1 MTFASRNAEDGGAQP
16 ALRCGDTE
24 MTWDQTGTVLRRI
37 ANGLNTLDL
46 GTLRRVAVFAGNST
60 EAVLAYGGITL
71 AGASAVPVNFHLT
84 AEEAAYIFEDSC
96 ASVAFVDAN
105 TLERGRAAAEAAG
118 IATIIVWGDVPETV
132 DPAIHRWDE
141 WLSAA
146 SDVEPRTDLAPL
158 PSLVYTSGTT
168 GRPKGT
174 ELPPTAFAGGADIAE
189 HLVRLGEN
197 SLVKQGRH
205 LVVGPLY
212 HSGPLVG
219 TRLFL
224 AGVPVTVLPKF
235 DPEAVLEAIERD
247 RVGSSIMVPTHFQ
260 RILALPDEV
269 RSKYDLG
276 SLRFVQQVG
285 AKCPTDVKAA
295 IIDWWGPVVWESYGA
310 SEVGTVCR
318 ISAEEWLEHRGS
330 VGRPVP
336 PFEVVVVDA
345 DGEPV
350 PPEVTGRLYFR
361 DATGRGV
368 VYHNASNADAHL
380 EPGLFTLGEIGY
392 QDADGYVYITDRFSD
407 MVVSGGVNIYPA
419 ESEQVLATQPGIVEV
434 ACIGIP
440 DEQMGEQLLALVVR
454 NDPGLTES
462 EVLAYCRDRLSHY
475 KCPRS
480 VEFVETLHRSAV
492 GKINKRA
499 LRAPYWSRD
508 DEAAPV
514 QP

>member
-1 MTFASRNAEDGGAQP
+1 MTFASRDAEDGGAQS
-16 ALRCGDTE
+16 ALRCDDTE
-24 MTWDQTGTVLRRI
+24 VTWEEADAVLRRI
-37 ANGLNTLDL
+37 ANGLNALDL
-46 GTLRRVAVFAGNST
+46 GALRRVAVFGGNST

-84 AEEAAYIFEDSC
+84 ADEAAYIFEDSG
-96 ASVAFVDAN
+96 ASVAFVDASN
-105 TLERGRAAAEAAG
+105 LDRGRAAAAASG
-118 IATIIVWGDVPETV
+118 VSTIIVWGDIGESA
-132 DPAIHRWDE
+132 DPAVHRWDD
-141 WLSAA
+141 WLDGA
-146 SDVEPRTDLAPL
+146 SDAQPRTDLAPL

-174 ELPPTAFAGGADIAE
+174 ELPPTAFAGGADITE
-189 HLVRLGEN
+189 HLNRLREN
-197 SLVKQGRH
+197 SLVEQGRH

-224 AGVPVTVLPKF
+224 AGVPVTVLAKF
-235 DPEAVLEAIERD
+235 DPESVLEAIERD
-247 RVGSSIMVPTHFQ
+247 RIGSSIMVPTHFQ
-260 RILALPDEV
+260 RILALPEDA
-269 RSKYDLG
+269 RTKYDLD

-285 AKCPTDVKAA
+285 AKCPSDVKAA
-295 IIDWWGPVVWESYGA
+295 IINWWGPVVWESYGA

-318 ISAEEWLEHRGS
+318 ISADEWLEHRGS
-330 VGRPVP
+330 VGRPVS
-336 PFEVVVVDA
+336 PFEAMVVDS
-345 DGEPV
+345 DGRPV
-350 PPEVTGRLYFR
+350 AAGVTGRLYFR

-419 ESEQVLATQPGIVEV
+419 ESEQVLATQPGVVEV

-454 NDPGLTES
+454 RDPSVTENDL
-462 EVLAYCRDRLSHY
+462 LAYCRERLSHY

-492 GKINKRA
+492 GKVNKRA
-499 LRAPYWSRD
+499 LRAPYWDRD
-508 DEAAPV
+508 NESAPSGR
-514 QP
+514 